1 VLIGKE
7 VQVTYPTSGGQQWA
21 AWRADEFDRAL
32 EEPDRWF
39 VLLPIGAVEQHGSH
53 LPVDVDIRCAQSV
66 CDAVAASDDS
76 VIVAPPI
83 SWGFSPGQVFRP
95 GTITLRAETLLHLL
109 RDVCGSIFDVGFR
122 QLLIVNGHNGNKWMA
137 SQVVSDI
144 ARSAGTYFGSL
155 TYFDLAIDEFQSH
168 RRSGIGGEGH
178 AGELETS
185 IYMHLAPDAVGD
197 DRAVRYVE
205 SFTDAGMRD
214 LAVRGPAQIGG
225 PRPMSLV
232 YPDGVMGDPTVAT
245 ADLGERLFDAAV
257 TGIKTIVADVRA
269 DLLAHAPIHEQRG

>member
-1 VLIGKE
+1 M
-7 VQVTYPTSGGQQWA
+7 TQWA

-32 EEPDRWF
+32 TDPERWF
-39 VLLPIGAVEQHGSH
+39 VLLPIGAIEQHGSH
-53 LPVDVDIRCAQSV
+53 LPVDVDIRCAQAV
-66 CDAVAASDDS
+66 CDAVAADDEN

-83 SWGFSPGQVFRP
+83 SWGFSAAQVFRP

-122 QLLIVNGHNGNKWMA
+122 RLLIVNGHNGNKWMA
-137 SQVVSDI
+137 GQAVSDVP
-144 ARSAGTYFGSL
+144 RPLGTYFGAL
-155 TYFDLAIDEFQSH
+155 TYFDLAIDAFQEH
-168 RRSGIGGEGH
+168 RRSGVGGEGH

-185 IYMHLAPDAVGD
+185 IYLHLCPGAVGA

-214 LAVRGPAQIGG
+214 LAVRGPAQMGG
-225 PRPMSLV
+225 PRPMRDV

-245 ADLGERLFDAAV
+245 AELGARLLAAAV
-257 TGIKTIVADVRA
+257 DGIKQIVADVAADHAVRA
-269 DLLAHAPIHEQRG
+269 AGV

>member
-1 VLIGKE
+1 MSHTTNGS
-7 VQVTYPTSGGQQWA
+7 TQWA
-21 AWRADEFDRAL
+21 DWRADEFDRAL
-32 EEPDRWF
+32 EQPDRWF

-66 CDAVAASDDS
+66 CDAVAASAEG

-83 SWGFSPGQVFRP
+83 SWGFSAAQVFRP
-95 GTITLRAETLLHLL
+95 GTITLRAETLLNLL

-122 QLLIVNGHNGNKWMA
+122 QLLVINGHNGNKWMA
-137 SQVVSDI
+137 GQAVSDV
-144 ARSAGTYFGSL
+144 ARPAGTYFGAL
-155 TYFDLAIDEFQSH
+155 TYFDLAIDAFQAH

-185 IYMHLAPDAVGD
+185 IYMHLRPEAVGE

-225 PRPMSLV
+225 PRPMGLV

-245 ADLGERLFDAAV
+245 AELGERLFDAAV
-257 TGIKTIVADVRA
+257 AGIEQIIADVRA
-269 DLLAHAPIHEQRG
+269 DQHTHGNDKARGPARRP